1 MKIFIKMSRTFK
13 LRNMLTI
20 TIKIFIKVS
29 LKNWKKKEKKV
40 SILGLQKLKCLKLQT
55 KKSQTNLKTIK

>member
-1 MKIFIKMSRTFK
+1 MIKIRTFKLRKMLTNIMKIFIKMSRTFK

-40 SILGLQKLKCLKLQT
+40 SI
-55 KKSQTNLKTIK
+55 